1 VGRSVGYERR
11 LPRHFR
17 AETSGDRRA
26 GYGDAGGAAGSCS
39 FWIWSRQ
46 YLPTCLSLLS
56 ILAQSPRTVGAFR
69 DRVER
74 AGPVRVR
81 HHEAA
86 KAFTCFGI
94 AYLYKAVVKR
104 SGQPELGVL
113 LSRMATLVLLTPRE
127 LERVDLVTQTFSHRG
142 PDGRRDRLAPANLLL
157 WWLIGG
163 ESPAKAFEA
172 DTFLQLYADYLAHA
186 LDRAL
191 DYPSIRVPF
200 PRTPPSRAGSLA
212 ISSMGSWRSRS

>member
-1 VGRSVGYERR
+1 MSDAFLESFEQKRQAIEERVMGMPEAR
-11 LPRHFR
+11 QVLARFG
-17 AETSGDRRA
+17 SGADSIGQRYLHA
-26 GYGDAGGAAGSCS
+26 
-39 FWIWSRQ
+39 
-46 YLPTCLSLLS
+46 LPTCLSLLS
-56 ILAQSPRTVGAFR
+56 IMAQSPRTVDAFR

-74 AGPVRVR
+74 AGPVRIR

-86 KAFTCFGI
+86 KAFTCFGV
-94 AYLYKAVVKR
+94 AYLFKAVVNR

-163 ESPAKAFEA
+163 ESPGKAFEA
-172 DTFLQLYADYLAHA
+172 DTFLQLFSDYLKTA
-186 LDRAL
+186 LERAL
-191 DYPSIRVPF
+191 DYQIWMEF
-200 PRTPPSRAGSLA
+200 P
-212 ISSMGSWRSRS
+212 W

>member
-1 VGRSVGYERR
+1 MPSNREAMSDPFLEAFEGKRQAIEQR
-11 LPRHFR
+11 LMGMPEARQILARFG
-17 AETSGDRRA
+17 SGQDSIGQRYLHA
-26 GYGDAGGAAGSCS
+26 
-39 FWIWSRQ
+39 
-46 YLPTCLSLLS
+46 LPTCLSLLS
-56 ILAQSPRTVGAFR
+56 ILAQSPRTSGAFR

-81 HHEAA
+81 HHEEA

-94 AYLYKAVVKR
+94 AYLFKAIVAR

-113 LSRMATLVLLTPRE
+113 LSRMATLSLLSPRE

-172 DTFLQLYADYLAHA
+172 DTFLQLLSDYLGQV
-186 LDRAL
+186 LDRSL
-191 DYPSIRVPF
+191 EYQIHMEF
-200 PRTPPSRAGSLA
+200 P
-212 ISSMGSWRSRS
+212 W

>member
-1 VGRSVGYERR
+1 MASNRPAMSDPFLEAFEGKRQAIEERVMGMPEAR
-11 LPRHFR
+11 QILARFG
-17 AETSGDRRA
+17 SGPDSIGQRYLHA
-26 GYGDAGGAAGSCS
+26 
-39 FWIWSRQ
+39 
-46 YLPTCLSLLS
+46 LPTCLSLLS
-56 ILAQSPRTVGAFR
+56 IIAQSPRTSGAFR

-81 HHEAA
+81 HHEEA

-94 AYLYKAVVKR
+94 GYLFKVIVNR

-113 LSRMATLVLLTPRE
+113 LSRMATIALLSPRE
-127 LERVDLVTQTFSHRG
+127 LERVDLITQAFSHRG

-172 DTFLQLYADYLAHA
+172 DTFLQLLSDYLGQV
-186 LDRAL
+186 LDRSL
-191 DYPSIRVPF
+191 DYQIHMEF
-200 PRTPPSRAGSLA
+200 P
-212 ISSMGSWRSRS
+212 W

>member
-1 VGRSVGYERR
+1 MSDAFLDVFEQKRQAIEERVMGMPEAR
-11 LPRHFR
+11 QVLARFG
-17 AETSGDRRA
+17 SGPDSIGQRYLHA
-26 GYGDAGGAAGSCS
+26 
-39 FWIWSRQ
+39 
-46 YLPTCLSLLS
+46 LPTCLSLIS

-81 HHEAA
+81 HHESA
-86 KAFTCFGI
+86 KAFSCFGI
-94 AYLYKAVVKR
+94 AYLFKAVVNR

-113 LSRMATLVLLTPRE
+113 LSRMSTMALLTPRE
-127 LERVDLVTQTFSHRG
+127 LERVDLITQTFSHRG

-163 ESPAKAFEA
+163 EAPAKAFEA
-172 DTFLQLYADYLAHA
+172 DTFLQLFSDYINNS

-191 DYPSIRVPF
+191 EYQIWMEF
-200 PRTPPSRAGSLA
+200 P
-212 ISSMGSWRSRS
+212 W

>member
-1 VGRSVGYERR
+1 MSDAFLDTFEQKRQAIEERVMGMPEAR
-11 LPRHFR
+11 QVLARYG
-17 AETSGDRRA
+17 SGPDSIGQRYLHA
-26 GYGDAGGAAGSCS
+26 
-39 FWIWSRQ
+39 
-46 YLPTCLSLLS
+46 LPTCLALLS
-56 ILAQSPRTVGAFR
+56 ILSQSPRTVDAFR

-94 AYLYKAVVKR
+94 AFMFKAVVNR
-104 SGQPELGVL
+104 SGQAELGVL

-142 PDGRRDRLAPANLLL
+142 SDGRRDRLAPANLLL

-163 ESPAKAFEA
+163 EAPAKAFEA
-172 DTFLQLYADYLAHA
+172 DTFLQLYADFLGNA

-191 DYPSIRVPF
+191 EYQIWMEF
-200 PRTPPSRAGSLA
+200 P
-212 ISSMGSWRSRS
+212 W